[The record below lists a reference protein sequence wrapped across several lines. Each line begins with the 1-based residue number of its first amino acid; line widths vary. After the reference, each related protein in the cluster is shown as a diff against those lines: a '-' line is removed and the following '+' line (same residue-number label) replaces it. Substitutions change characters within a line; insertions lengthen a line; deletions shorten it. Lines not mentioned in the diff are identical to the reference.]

1 MTHDSSTIKDRKGC
15 DPEPFRENITDD
27 MTDDAFLYQVKA
39 YLASFGVI
47 GHISFR
53 DKKAS
58 QKGFLLRINGQKLY
72 VEEANEDTG
81 LQVGDQILALDGSDL
96 DQIASLHKAYFISKT
111 PERHYRELARFGLS
125 VNECHPASR
134 RDRKDH

>member
-1 MTHDSSTIKDRKGC
+1 M
-15 DPEPFRENITDD
+15 
-27 MTDDAFLYQVKA
+27 
-39 YLASFGVI
+39 I

-96 DQIASLHKAYFISKT
+96 DQIASLHKDYFISKT
-111 PERHYRELARFGLS
+111 LKDTIENGQIWSLS
-125 VNECHPASR
+125 QLVSPCFE
-134 RDRKDH
+134 KG